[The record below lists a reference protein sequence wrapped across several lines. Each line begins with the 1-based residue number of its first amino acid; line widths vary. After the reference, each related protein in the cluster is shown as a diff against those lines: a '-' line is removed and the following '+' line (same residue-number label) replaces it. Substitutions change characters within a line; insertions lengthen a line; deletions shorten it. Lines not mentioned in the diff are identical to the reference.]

1 MMRKRDV
8 EYEGIIFRCEW
19 HAKLKR
25 EINRIHFSVPSDELA
40 GKILIGVFVSHLD
53 T

>member
-1 MMRKRDV
+1 MRKRDV